1 MCHSNS
7 DMNIK
12 VLLRKGLITSI
23 VAVVAAMLGSC
34 VADPEGGWVELPEGH
49 SEHTL
54 VMYMF
59 ADNNLRGDMIK
70 NIISA
75 EKGLAKSMPSA
86 RVVVYIDMADSTV
99 LCQMRHLPYG
109 AEEHIHHFD
118 ILKEYPNQ
126 DSSDPAVM
134 RAVMADVRNLAPSE
148 SYGLVVSGHGTGWF
162 PIGSVGTSYNDQ
174 RVVAKPGVEPS
185 GVGAEYTFPHLGEGS
200 MTRFVGYDNYNS
212 DDSMTSAEL
221 VDGLREMHFDYILFD
236 ACFMGSV
243 EFVYDLRTVADY
255 IVASPVEVMSA
266 GMPYEDIVPLMF
278 APGRDICKV
287 AEKVVDVYV
296 NTGFSTKRSV
306 AMVVVD
312 CAKLD
317 QLAECMAYIYR
328 CAKGDSDKGCVEV
341 LAEKVN
347 VGRLQ
352 QLDRVVPTA
361 FYDLEDLGLELCGGN
376 RELEAMW
383 LNALSE
389 AIVYSGHSDDIW
401 SARSAYDYWWIEQKV
416 DGVLDLCGLSGY
428 LPIASAPI
436 TAKHYFESNWAKKVY
451 GEPL

>member
-7 DMNIK
+7 DMNVNI
-12 VLLRKGLITSI
+12 LLRKGLITSI

-59 ADNNLRGDMIK
+59 ADNNLRGDMI
-70 NIISA
+70 NNVISA

-109 AEEHIHHFD
+109 EQEHIHHFD

-162 PIGSVGTSYNDQ
+162 PVSSVGTSYNDQ
-174 RVVAKPGVEPS
+174 RVGAKPGVEPS

-200 MTRFVGYDNYNS
+200 MTRFVGYDNCNS

-266 GMPYEDIVPLMF
+266 GMPYEDIVPLVF
-278 APGRDICKV
+278 APGSDVCKV

-296 NTGFSTKRSV
+296 NTGFSSKRSV
-306 AMVVVD
+306 AMAVVD
-312 CAKLD
+312 CVKLD

-361 FYDLEDLGLELCGGN
+361 FYDLEDLGLELCGGDK
-376 RELEAMW
+376 ELEAKW
-383 LNALSE
+383 QEALSE
-389 AIVYSGHSDDIW
+389 AVIYSGHSDDIW